1 MLANQPPLDYTALY
15 QPIPLSNGTLLAL
28 LVLAIPLLNFIW
40 LIFLSGKKGE
50 LLGWVAS
57 GFMLGSMLAV
67 GFIFQLVWWGEP
79 LHSRTV
85 WFEIPVA
92 AFSYPFTVGIHV
104 NRVAALML
112 VVVTLISWLVH
123 VFSIRYMEHDD
134 KYARYFALLGLFT
147 FSMLGIV
154 VMDNLLLI
162 FFFWELVGVSSYA
175 LIGFW
180 HRRPAAIQ
188 ASTKAFLMNRVG
200 DVGFII
206 SLLVLW
212 SQFGTLDLQ
221 ILEQLMQ
228 QSVFTDEGV
237 WLSYF
242 RVNNLLIENAAPVGW
257 LTVAGLGLM
266 LGAIGKSA
274 QFPLFTWL
282 PDAMEG
288 PTPVSALLHA
298 ATMVAAGVYLLLRVF
313 VLLDTTTLTTI
324 AIIGGSTA
332 LIAAISALMQHDIK
346 KVLAYSTV
354 SQLGYMMLGVGTGA
368 YQAAFFHLVT
378 HASFKAGLFL
388 STGAIIHSMTHL
400 QEKTSQAAHFNAQDM
415 RWMGGLRTRMPVV
428 FTVYIIT
435 AAALVGIPFFSGFLS
450 KDALLNGAL
459 TWAAYQSPNKVSW
472 HWILPTLAFAT
483 TLLTAL
489 YMGRQILLVFFGK
502 LRAKGHSTISIK
514 WQASWVM
521 RVPLIFLAILSLGIV
536 YSTNPFLADESW
548 LIQNIVA
555 KLPAVP
561 GDTLDYL
568 QIAANYPNW
577 HQITTLVALGVSLI
591 GLLIAYGLYRP
602 QRAWHQLYHQ
612 QPDSR
617 NWLVGFLAQSWYLD
631 RLYQKVLIR
640 PTLLVGQVGHWIDRR
655 VIDGLLHI
663 FATTGVIVA
672 HIIAWLDRA
681 LVDGLV
687 QASASGIQR
696 LGNLVR
702 SVQTGRIQTYLVA
715 SLLLFIMLMYW
726 ITQF

>member
-1 MLANQPPLDYTALY
+1 MDYTALY

-40 LIFLSGKKGE
+40 LIFLSGKKVE

-57 GFMLGSMLAV
+57 GFMLGSMLAAAL
-67 GFIFQLVWWGEP
+67 IFRWVWGGEP
-79 LHSRTV
+79 LHSRTI

-92 AFSYPFTVGIHV
+92 AFSYPFTVGIHID
-104 NRVAALML
+104 RIAALML

-123 VFSIRYMEHDD
+123 VFSIRYMEHDE

-162 FFFWELVGVSSYA
+162 FFFWELVGVSSYS

-228 QSVFTDEGV
+228 QSVFTEEGV

-324 AIIGGSTA
+324 AIIGSSTA

-368 YQAAFFHLVT
+368 YQAAFFHLVA

-388 STGAIIHSMTHL
+388 SAGAIIHSMSHL
-400 QEKTSQAAHFNAQDM
+400 KEHMLQADNFNAQDM
-415 RWMGGLRTRMPVV
+415 RWMGGLRTRIPIV
-428 FTVYIIT
+428 FVVYIV
-435 AAALVGIPFFSGFLS
+435 ASAALIGIPFFSGFLS
-450 KDALLNGAL
+450 KDAILNGAL
-459 TWAAYQSPNKVSW
+459 SWAAYQSSGGISW
-472 HWILPTLAFAT
+472 HWIIPTLAFTT

-489 YMGRQILLVFFGK
+489 YMGRQVLLVFFGK
-502 LRAKGHSTISIK
+502 LRAKEPSVAIK
-514 WQASWVM
+514 WQPSWVM
-521 RVPLIFLAILSLGIV
+521 RVPLILLAILSLGLV
-536 YSTNPFLADESW
+536 YSLNPFSADESW
-548 LIQNIVA
+548 LLQNLVT

-561 GDTLDYL
+561 GDTLDYFE
-568 QIAANYPNW
+568 IRTIYPDW
-577 HQITTLVALGVSLI
+577 HQVTTWVALGASLL
-591 GLLIAYGLYRP
+591 GLVVAYSLYRP
-602 QRAWHQLYHQ
+602 QQARHQLYHQ
-612 QPDSR
+612 QPNYRSR
-617 NWLVGFLAQSWYLD
+617 LTAVFAQSWYLD
-631 RLYQKVLIR
+631 RLYQLLFIR
-640 PTLLVGQVGHWIDRR
+640 STLLMGRAGQWIDRR
-655 VIDGLLHI
+655 IIDGLLHSL
-663 FATTGVIVA
+663 ATAGVILA
-672 HIIAWLDRA
+672 HIIAWLDQV
-681 LVDGLV
+681 LIDGLV
-687 QASASGIQR
+687 RAGASIIQG
-696 LGNLVR
+696 LGALTR

-726 ITQF
+726 LTQF

>member
-1 MLANQPPLDYTALY
+1 MDYTALY
-15 QPIPLSNGTLLAL
+15 QPIPLNNGTLLAL

-40 LIFLSGKKGE
+40 LIFLSQKKGE

-57 GFMLGSMLAV
+57 GFMLGSMLAT
-67 GFIFQLVWWGEP
+67 GFIFYWVWWGEP
-79 LHSRTV
+79 LHSRTI

-92 AFSYPFTVGIHV
+92 AFSYPFTIGIHID
-104 NRVAALML
+104 RVAALML

-123 VFSIRYMEHDD
+123 VFSIRYMEHDE
-134 KYARYFALLGLFT
+134 KYTRYFALLGLFT

-242 RVNNLLIENAAPVGW
+242 RVNNLLIENAAPIGW

-324 AIIGGSTA
+324 AIIGSSTA
-332 LIAAISALMQHDIK
+332 LIAAISALMQHNIK

-354 SQLGYMMLGVGTGA
+354 SQLGYMMIGVGTGA
-368 YQAAFFHLVT
+368 YQAAFFHLVA

-388 STGAIIHSMTHL
+388 SAGAIVHSMTHL
-400 QEKTSQAAHFNAQDM
+400 GESTSQAA
-415 RWMGGLRTRMPVV
+415 
-428 FTVYIIT
+428 
-435 AAALVGIPFFSGFLS
+435 
-450 KDALLNGAL
+450 
-459 TWAAYQSPNKVSW
+459 
-472 HWILPTLAFAT
+472 
-483 TLLTAL
+483 
-489 YMGRQILLVFFGK
+489 
-502 LRAKGHSTISIK
+502 
-514 WQASWVM
+514 
-521 RVPLIFLAILSLGIV
+521 
-536 YSTNPFLADESW
+536 
-548 LIQNIVA
+548 
-555 KLPAVP
+555 
-561 GDTLDYL
+561 
-568 QIAANYPNW
+568 
-577 HQITTLVALGVSLI
+577 
-591 GLLIAYGLYRP
+591 
-602 QRAWHQLYHQ
+602 
-612 QPDSR
+612 
-617 NWLVGFLAQSWYLD
+617 
-631 RLYQKVLIR
+631 
-640 PTLLVGQVGHWIDRR
+640 
-655 VIDGLLHI
+655 
-663 FATTGVIVA
+663 
-672 HIIAWLDRA
+672 
-681 LVDGLV
+681 
-687 QASASGIQR
+687 
-696 LGNLVR
+696 
-702 SVQTGRIQTYLVA
+702 
-715 SLLLFIMLMYW
+715 
-726 ITQF
+726 